1 VLTDR
6 PDLVVALPTRRLR
19 SVAPTPRETDSAVIR
34 RSLSDPRSFELVF
47 ERHWARLH
55 AYCASRAGD
64 AGEDIAAEAFRV
76 AFDRRR
82 RFDLRHDDAGPWLF
96 GIATNLLR
104 EHFRRAERAR
114 RAGERLSGDPA
125 TEATDDAL
133 GRVEAERLGPQLAH
147 ALGSLPAPDRDALL
161 LLAWGNLDYEEIA
174 RALDVPIGTVRSR
187 IHRARARLQTHLIT
201 EELA

>member
-1 VLTDR
+1 MLTDR

-133 GRVEAERLGPQLAH
+133 GRVEAERLGPLLAH
-147 ALGSLPAPDRDALL
+147 ALGSLPARDRDALL
-161 LLAWGNLDYEEIA
+161 LLAWGGLDYEEIA